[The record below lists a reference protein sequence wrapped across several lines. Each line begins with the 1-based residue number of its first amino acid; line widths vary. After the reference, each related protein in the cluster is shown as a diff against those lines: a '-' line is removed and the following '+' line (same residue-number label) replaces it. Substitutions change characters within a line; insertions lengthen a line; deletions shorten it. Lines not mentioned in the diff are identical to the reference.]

1 MAERK
6 NIALFFSY
14 NEGWI
19 GGTYYILSLIQA
31 LNQLPDDSKPNL
43 IIVCNTDD
51 EFALAEKT
59 NYPYLV
65 KHALQ
70 KLNLQLTSS
79 FPERIINKIST
90 VFLGK
95 KILQKKQKL
104 NYGATVDA
112 AFPCP
117 QTNTFSDVKKS
128 LFWIPDFQEYHLP
141 EFFNNNKD
149 ERDWRYN
156 FGKYVAQNNLPLV
169 VSSND
174 AKNDFNTIYPYNKS
188 TVTVIPFAVS
198 HPDYRHLNIEQ
209 LKEKYLLHTPYF
221 FSPNQF
227 WKHKNHTVVIEAA
240 RILTEQGI
248 TDFRIAFSGKESD
261 FRNPTYITELKEKV
275 IKYRLENQILFL
287 GFIDRAEQLQLMN
300 HAISIL
306 QPSLFEGWSTVIEDA
321 KAMNQNIIASDLA
334 VHKEQLQ
341 KYDGIFFNKTDANVL
356 AEILKQALINPP
368 AKKQYDYEKD
378 RLAFALNFVSCIS

>member
-19 GGTYYILSLIQA
+19 GGTYYILSLIHA
-31 LNQLPDDSKPNL
+31 LNQLPDESKPNL

-51 EFALAEKT
+51 EFMLAKET

-65 KHALQ
+65 KHAF
-70 KLNLQLTSS
+70 KNLDLHSS
-79 FPERIINKIST
+79 ATFTERVINKLSLSI
-90 VFLGK
+90 LGK
-95 KILQKKQKL
+95 KWMQKKQKL
-104 NYGATVDA
+104 NYTTVVET

-156 FGKYVAQNNLPLV
+156 FGKYVAKNNLPLV
-169 VSSND
+169 VSSKD
-174 AKNDFNTIYPYNKS
+174 AKKDFNTIYPFNKS

-198 HPDYRHLNIEQ
+198 HPEYIHLDIEQ
-209 LKEKYLLHTPYF
+209 LKEKYHLKTPYF

-240 RILTEQGI
+240 RILKEQGV
-248 TDFRIAFSGKESD
+248 TDFRVAFSGKESD
-261 FRNPTYITELKEKV
+261 FRNPTYVSELKENVK
-275 IKYRLENQILFL
+275 KYGLENQILFL
-287 GFIDRAEQLQLMN
+287 GFIDRSEQLQLMN
-300 HAISIL
+300 HAVSII

-321 KAMNQNIIASDLA
+321 KSMNQNIVASDLD

-341 KYDGIFFNKTDANVL
+341 TYGGMLFKKNDANAL
-356 AEILKQALINPP
+356 AEILKQALANPP
-368 AKKQYDYEKD
+368 EKKQYDYKKD
-378 RLAFALNFVSCIS
+378 RLAFAQNFITCIG